1 MKKLIILFTIFLIST
16 SLTPLSFADGL
27 FDSRLGPAD
36 VAEGVLRKQITS
48 VKFLDAY
55 FGTDGSKIEVAPG
68 DKNVPFTVIMSNVG
82 TQDITGIKGKL
93 SLSAAYQSPS
103 GRGIAIVADNDQ
115 KAIAGNTFALT
126 FFVDVSDRASI
137 KDYSGTIELSFS
149 RLRESGERNESF
161 PFTFKLTGDSIVN
174 LKTLSGAL
182 TSIVNNLVI
191 IEISNAG
198 SAPLNNVDIVL
209 QNDLTSVSSSS
220 KSITNLENVIFDQSN
235 WDVGTIDPQSAV
247 AFSFYAF
254 IPESIKNEPLH
265 LPMSITYYNA
275 HGEKQTITRVAD
287 FYING
292 LVDPSIYG
300 VKVIDLSGKYTVIGE
315 ILNEGNSDGLFGFV
329 TLKPRGES
337 NIKESTQYIDEIE
350 PDSPVPFNIPIEYD
364 GLTLSGKHDI
374 TIEVTY
380 KDSMRDEHSLSYD
393 TTIDISGLSLL
404 NSDDEESPVGSI
416 IAIIIILGIIVF
428 LYKKGKLPIIN
439 KKSQ

>member
-1 MKKLIILFTIFLIST
+1 MNKLIILFTIFLIST
-16 SLTPLSFADGL
+16 SLTPLSFGYDGA
-27 FDSRLGPAD
+27 RLGPAD
-36 VAEGVLRKQITS
+36 APEGVFRAQILS

-93 SLSAAYQSPS
+93 SLPAAYQSPS
-103 GRGIAIVADNDQ
+103 GRGTVIVADNDQ
-115 KAIAGNTFALT
+115 KANAGNTFALT
-126 FFVDVSDRASI
+126 FFVDVSSLAPI
-137 KDYSGTIELSFS
+137 KDYSGAIELSFS
-149 RLRESGERNESF
+149 RLRESGERNETF

-174 LKTLSGAL
+174 LKPLSGAL

-198 SAPLNNVDIVL
+198 TAPLNNVDIVL
-209 QNDLTSVSSSS
+209 NNDLTSVSSQS

-235 WDVGTIDPQSAV
+235 WDVGTIDPKSSV
-247 AFSFYAF
+247 SFSFNAF

-265 LPMSITYYNA
+265 LPMTITYYNA
-275 HGEKQTITRVAD
+275 HGEKQTVTRVAD

-300 VKVIDLSGKYTVIGE
+300 VKVIDLSGKPTVIGE

-364 GLTLSGKHDI
+364 GILLSGKHDI

-380 KDSMRDEHSLSYD
+380 KDSMRDEYAILYD
-393 TTIDISGLSLL
+393 TTIDVSELSVLDT
-404 NSDDEESPVGSI
+404 DDGDSSIGGIVTIIVIIGI
-416 IAIIIILGIIVF
+416 IAYLF
-428 LYKKGKLPIIN
+428 KKGKLPMIS
-439 KKSQ
+439 KKSK

>member
-16 SLTPLSFADGL
+16 SLTPLSFAYDG
-27 FDSRLGPAD
+27 SRLGPAD
-36 VAEGVLRKQITS
+36 VPQGVLRDGVLSI
-48 VKFLDAY
+48 KFLDAY
-55 FGTDGSKIEVAPG
+55 FGTDTEKIEVAPG

-93 SLSAAYQSPS
+93 SLPAAYQSPS
-103 GRGIAIVADNDQ
+103 GRGIDIVADNDQ
-115 KAIAGNTFALT
+115 KATAGNTFALT
-126 FFVDVSDRASI
+126 FFVNVSDLTPI

-149 RLRESGERNESF
+149 RLRESGERSETF
-161 PFTFKLTGDSIVN
+161 PFNFKLTGDSIVN
-174 LKTLSGAL
+174 LRTLSGAL
-182 TSIVNNLVI
+182 TSIVNNEVV

-198 SAPLNNVDIVL
+198 TAPLNNVDIVL
-209 QNDLTSVSSSS
+209 QNDLTSVSSQS

-235 WDVGTIDPQSAV
+235 WDVGTIEPQSAV
-247 AFSFYAF
+247 TFSFTAF

-265 LPMSITYYNA
+265 LPMTITYYDA
-275 HGEKQTITRVAD
+275 HGERQSVTRVAD

-292 LVDPSIYG
+292 LIDPSIYG
-300 VKVIDLSGKYTVIGE
+300 VKVIDLSGKQTVIGD

-364 GLTLSGKHDI
+364 GISLTGKHDI
-374 TIEVTY
+374 TIEVKY
-380 KDSMRDEHSLSYD
+380 KDSMRDEHILSYD
-393 TTIDISGLSLL
+393 TTIDVSGLSVIDTQDGD
-404 NSDDEESPVGSI
+404 SSI
-416 IAIIIILGIIVF
+416 GGIAAIIIIIGIIAF
-428 LYKKGKLPIIN
+428 LYKKGKLPMIT